1 MKSCEIKITV
11 NGAVHT
17 LDVSAD
23 TLLVSVLR
31 DQLNLIGTKHA
42 CGDGEC
48 GACTVILNGKSVL
61 SCLTL
66 ACECNNAQIMTIEGL
81 AKNEKELHPIQQAFV
96 DKGAV
101 QCGFCTPGMI
111 LSSKYLLDTN
121 PDPSDEEIEEGLA
134 GNICRCTGYVKI
146 VDAVKDAADK
156 LKDKNGGI

>member
-11 NGAVHT
+11 NGVTHT
-17 LDVSAD
+17 VDVEAN

-48 GACTVILNGKSVL
+48 GACTVILNGKSIL

-66 ACECNNAQIMTIEGL
+66 ACECNGADIMTIEGL
-81 AKNEKELHPIQQAFV
+81 AKSEKELHPIQQSFM
-96 DKGAV
+96 DRGAV

-121 PDPSDEEIEEGLA
+121 PDPTDEQIEEGLA

-146 VDAVKDAADK
+146 VDAVKDAAK
-156 LKDKNGGI
+156 KMREING